1 MRSVLEGPT
10 QGGEEP
16 TTLLLRDAE
25 CRVAPVQDG
34 ALRADAAFA
43 QHLALLWVQRAQQ
56 PILTRLRGFTGRH
69 TGLVY
74 RVAGAQE
81 GCRGTVHSRPSS
93 DPRQGKGAGRLRAS
107 SIPQQTV
114 QRDSVSSPLS
124 SRLGVSTY
132 ILLKHSHVYSSTY

>member
-10 QGGEEP
+10 PGGEEP

-81 GCRGTVHSRPSS
+81 GCRARCIAGPAQTPGRVRGQGGSEHHLYLSR
-93 DPRQGKGAGRLRAS
+93 QCKG
-107 SIPQQTV
+107 V
-114 QRDSVSSPLS
+114 QYHCLFPLD
-124 SRLGVSTY
+124 
-132 ILLKHSHVYSSTY
+132 